1 MKKLIIFVIAII
13 LIFFLS
19 KRMYMRQE
27 QNFDI
32 KAIIGLGN
40 PGPKYALNRHNIGF
54 LIVDQLADRYNA
66 FWDSKPNME
75 LSTVSIQGK
84 NVLLIKPQTFM
95 NDSGKV
101 IPFLQKKGIK
111 AENILVVHDELEFP
125 FGKVKIRQGGS
136 ARGHNGLRS
145 IIDRCGK
152 EFARLRFG
160 IGRPLIKE
168 MVSHHVLS
176 NFDESHDELEKL
188 IFDSVDMIEGLF
200 AEPETTSLTYS
211 SP

>member
-1 MKKLIIFVIAII
+1 MKKIIFFIVLI
-13 LIFFLS
+13 LVLFFLS
-19 KRMYMRQE
+19 QRKRMYMPEKQS
-27 QNFDI
+27 FDI

-40 PGPKYALNRHNIGF
+40 PGQKYALNRHNIGF

-66 FWDSKPNME
+66 FWESRPNME
-75 LSTVSIQGK
+75 LATVNMGGK

-152 EFARLRFG
+152 EFVRLRFG
-160 IGRPLIKE
+160 IGRPAIKE

-176 NFDESHDELEKL
+176 NFTEDNSELERL
-188 IFDSVDMIEGLF
+188 IFESVDMIEELL
-200 AEPETTSLTYS
+200 APDSIQ
-211 SP
+211 

>member
-1 MKKLIIFVIAII
+1 MPE
-13 LIFFLS
+13 
-19 KRMYMRQE
+19 E

-54 LIVDQLADRYNA
+54 LIVDQLADRYNV
-66 FWDSKPNME
+66 FWEYRPNME
-75 LSTVSIQGK
+75 LSTVNIGGK

-101 IPFLQKKGIK
+101 VPFLQKKGIK

-152 EFARLRFG
+152 EFVRLRFG
-160 IGRPLIKE
+160 IGRPVTKE
-168 MVSHHVLS
+168 IVSHHVLS
-176 NFDESHDELEKL
+176 NFTEDNSELERL
-188 IFDSVDMIEGLF
+188 IFESVDMIEELL
-200 AEPETTSLTYS
+200 ASDSIQKE
-211 SP
+211 